1 VVERA
6 RRQGLATALLREC
19 LNRLTALGAPF
30 AVTTA
35 AWQNQTSHALI
46 RALGFRPTV
55 IEMAKDLK

>member
-1 VVERA
+1 M
-6 RRQGLATALLREC
+6 LREC

-30 AVTTA
+30 AVASA
-35 AWQNQTSHALI
+35 AWQNETSHTLI